1 MYLASQMTGASLAEI
16 GQSFG
21 GRGAA
26 SVRRTIAKIQAEKPS
41 DVHLQ
46 GILTRLE
53 KRFTPS

>member
-1 MYLASQMTGASLAEI
+1 MYLASQITGASLAEI

-21 GRGAA
+21 GRRAA
-26 SVRRTIAKIQAEKPS
+26 SVRRIIAKIQAEKPF

-53 KRFTPS
+53 KHFKPS